1 MKKLILSEYE
11 NLQKTITQAKTV
23 LHNLEEAI
31 KKGDLNKYATTSVLN
46 KIIDLDNKIESVKSG
61 RNIIQYPTVSTSVS
75 PTEMPTEYDFKHL
88 KKQGMGCILVIMVN
102 VTSNTD
108 AEPEMMDMSRIK
120 KVIAIANSKGVKI
133 QMLKPHIGLKWS
145 DGYNRKNYAP
155 TDIAKFFE
163 NWQNVLKTYAALCVQ
178 YNIPMLCMSCEMS
191 KMTDNKYLSYWKD
204 TYEAVKNQYPN
215 LLLLHAPKTGDF
227 NDPNCNK
234 TWQYSDILGVN
245 VYLSYTYKR
254 FTNDEEGLDVKDI
267 AKGFYEDQRTNKV
280 IYNINTL
287 ADKYKKPVFI
297 TEIGCMPWDDGLI
310 DVRCEKKVRNWY
322 VPKYLA
328 EAAVTYLCNNKHVI
342 GFSWWHTN
350 SPFNYYSD
358 DEDLPLEKYFRKTFG
373 GGM

>member
-1 MKKLILSEYE
+1 MSNTNTEVLTTAYEKLQEAL
-11 NLQKTITQAKTV
+11 TQSNTV
-23 LHNLEEAI
+23 LPKLEEAI
-31 KKGDLNKYATTSVLN
+31 EKGNLDNYATTS
-46 KIIDLDNKIESVKSG
+46 DLDNKIESVKSG

-88 KKQGMGCILVIMVN
+88 KKQGMDCILVIMVN

-108 AEPEMMDMSRIK
+108 AEPEMMDMSRVK
-120 KVIAIANSKGVKI
+120 KVITIANNKGVKI
-133 QMLKPHIGLKWS
+133 QMLKPHIGLEWS
-145 DGYNRKNYAP
+145 DGYNRKNYTP
-155 TDIAKFFE
+155 TDTAKFFE
-163 NWQNVLKTYAALCVQ
+163 NWQNVLKTYAALCVE
-178 YNIPMLCMSCEMS
+178 YDIPMLCMSCEMS
-191 KMTDNKYLSYWKD
+191 EMTNNKYLSYWKD

-227 NDPNCNK
+227 NNPNCNK

-245 VYLSYTYKR
+245 IYLSYTYKR
-254 FTNDEEGLDVKDI
+254 FTNDEEGLDSKDI
-267 AKGFYEDQRTNKV
+267 AKGFYEDQRTNKM

-287 ADKYKKPVFI
+287 AEKYEKPVFV

-328 EAAVTYLCNNKHVI
+328 EAVVTYLCNNKHVI

-358 DEDLPLEKYFRKTFG
+358 DEDLPLEEYFKKTFG
-373 GGM
+373 GGV